1 MKRDNIH
8 VLVASR
14 PNLLCI
20 FYFLGFVVVDF
31 TLPTRIHLTTY
42 PFEHVDI
49 VKLISYF
56 QAKIDV
62 NCELSFDRLG
72 SSTNLF
78 MYL

>member
-1 MKRDNIH
+1 M
-8 VLVASR
+8 
-14 PNLLCI
+14 
-20 FYFLGFVVVDF
+20 DF

-72 SSTNLF
+72 SSTNRF
-78 MYL
+78 MYLQSYLSQHYTCPKYVIQIRK